1 MSRLALHG
9 RPWVV
14 FDPSNKDHRR
24 WFANFNTTGAWGACP
39 VRFVVNDDH
48 GDLITQ
54 IQRELIHFY
63 VNKEFGT
70 SDNLKTRPRPYV
82 AKKPQNDSKLARV
95 AKELTKRTKNG

>member
-14 FDPSNKDHRR
+14 FDPANKDHRR
-24 WFANFNTTGAWGACP
+24 WFANFNTTGAWGYCP

-54 IQRELIHFY
+54 IQRELIQFY

-70 SDNLKTRPRPYV
+70 SDNPRTRPKPFV
-82 AKKPQNDSKLARV
+82 AKTPQKSKLRKV
-95 AKELTKRTKNG
+95 VDKLAKK